1 VSSILRVF
9 DKFCKPLAFLEVP
22 TTTRGWV
29 LNGYG
34 TADFTI
40 STADPKCTETNLQY
54 GNLIHVEHIPSADG
68 QGNTNGKLP
77 DWVGI
82 ILPDRDWDD
91 GMIHVKAYSA
101 EAILT
106 FRPMPFVHV
115 SGTPANVF
123 RTILGHANA
132 LKGNTIRIQPGY
144 IDDLP
149 LTFANDLRLSAY
161 DEIQKLVSDTGMDWN
176 VTSEIDGRGGLQLY
190 ANLYARKGQDVSL
203 TLTNINTELTGSL
216 LREQGTPYNYVY
228 GYAQSPTKEGRYMV
242 EAIHQD
248 ALDDYGLFAINQ
260 TFTGKHDVISVQ
272 NAAQAQADGRGR
284 PVKLTKRIVL
294 DKGDAFS
301 HLDTGNV
308 IGIKDTRVGFKPGG
322 GFGFEAQARILSL
335 DYNDLSDKCPLN
347 IEIVQ

>member
-1 VSSILRVF
+1 MTSILRVWN
-9 DKFCKPLAFLEVP
+9 KSRSNPEHLEAP

-34 TADFTI
+34 TADFTL

-54 GNLIHVEHIPSADG
+54 GNLVHAEHIPSQDG

-82 ILPDRDWDD
+82 ILPTRSWDD
-91 GMIHVKAYSA
+91 GMVHVKAYSA

-106 FRPMPFVHV
+106 FRPMPFVSV

-123 RTILGHANA
+123 RTILNHANA
-132 LKGNTIRIQPGY
+132 LKGNTIRIQPG
-144 IDDLP
+144 IVDDLP

-161 DEIQKLVSDTGMDWN
+161 DEIQKLTADTGMDWD
-176 VTSEIDGRGGLQLY
+176 VTAEIDARGTLQLY
-190 ANLYARKGQDVSL
+190 ANLYARKGQDASL
-203 TLTNINTELTGSL
+203 TLNSLNTELSAPL
-216 LREQGTPYNYVY
+216 LTEQGTPYNYVY
-228 GYAQSPTKEGRYMV
+228 GYSQAPVPQQRYMV

-260 TFTGKHDVISVQ
+260 TFTGKHDVTSVQ
-272 NAAQAQADGRGR
+272 NAAQAQADARGR

-308 IGIKDTRVGFKPGG
+308 LRIKDTRVGFKPGG

-335 DYNDLSDKCPLN
+335 DYNDLSNKCPLN
-347 IEIVQ
+347 IEVIQ